1 MSWPTQ
7 PQRSPSLSSQ
17 PTSTR
22 MKGGTCSLAPRKRS
36 TRHSTYSSHHWR
48 TGSASNGYR
57 ALSPP
62 LIAHSLCMSSA
73 KHPQRRGVMFNTLAT
88 AAVLALAVVLPG
100 GNVFATS
107 TDPDPLCEDSGLWGP
122 KLFTDICWACLFPI
136 KVAGAQLTP
145 GKAPEDAATQHL
157 CLCSKGSSGIY

>member
-1 MSWPTQ
+1 
-7 PQRSPSLSSQ
+7 
-17 PTSTR
+17 
-22 MKGGTCSLAPRKRS
+22 
-36 TRHSTYSSHHWR
+36 
-48 TGSASNGYR
+48 
-57 ALSPP
+57 
-62 LIAHSLCMSSA
+62 
-73 KHPQRRGVMFNTLAT
+73 MFNKLAT
-88 AAVLALAVVLPG
+88 AAVFALAVVLPG

-157 CLCSKGSSGIY
+157 CLCSKGSSGIYTPGLVVSMWEPARIIEHVKTPGCSPSLGGARLPLGNKRLRSEEHTSELQSRPHLVCRLLLEKKKRRAANRT